1 MDYKALYEEMLKRY
15 NQLEQE
21 NKRLLTIINSCNK
34 VDCCLQNGE
43 NDCVLNNQTDN
54 ALSKNKACFTSQNNN
69 ADYGLLNTIHKVTK
83 QSSPEEKVALY
94 RSLFRGRDDVYAK
107 RWYNA
112 KIDKSGYSPVCE
124 NEWGQVLCDKRQIK
138 CNVCK
143 NRKLQPLTD
152 EVITAHLKG
161 KSKFATDVVG
171 LYPLTTD
178 ECCYFIAIDF
188 DDERWK
194 EDISAFFA
202 VCKQKHIRACIER
215 SRSGNG
221 GHVWI
226 FFNNKISAT
235 KARKLASLLLTCTM
249 EQNHSLSFS
258 SYDRMFPN
266 QDTMPSGGF
275 GNLIALPLQGC
286 ARLNGNSL
294 FVNENFVAYEDQW
307 EYLSTIQKIT
317 EEQVDEVLH
326 SLKGSEL
333 GELKCKNEEVEQY
346 AAPKQLVGLDSS
358 ITVKI
363 TIANMIYVEKDGLS
377 ESVLNKI
384 KRLAAFKNPEYYKAQ
399 KMRLPVYNK
408 PRIIATDE
416 EAEDYIAIPRGC
428 FDRLIQVF
436 DGFCI
441 AYHIIDKRNEGKSIN
456 VEFNGELREEQTV
469 AFETLASNDIGVL
482 SATTAFGKTV
492 IGAKLIAEK
501 KVNTLVLVHTAALLN
516 QWKSSLSKFLI
527 LNNQID
533 LLTKKRGRKKEV
545 TQIGQLGATKNTLN
559 GYVDIA
565 IIQSLF
571 NGDEVK
577 ELVKDY
583 GMIIVDEC
591 HHIPAVSFESVMKSV
606 YAKYVYGLTATPV
619 RQDGHQNIIFMQC
632 GDIRY
637 KVDAKE
643 QAQRHGFDHTVIP
656 RFTNFHMPIDTSEN
670 MSIQTI
676 FEKLCESNVR
686 NNLIVEDAKK
696 LVNEGR
702 NIIILTERR
711 SHAQVLAEEISK
723 AAIKTYLL
731 VGAETAKM
739 KRDKLAEIA
748 NAAAQD
754 KYVIVATGKYV
765 GEGFDEA
772 RLDTLLLAMPISWK
786 GKLAQ
791 YVGRLHRQYAGKNE
805 VIVYDYVDIHV
816 AVLERMYHKR
826 IVGYREI
833 GYNISVEENGKKSG
847 ILFDKNSFRPIFNED
862 MLNAKKSI
870 FIACPTLRDGMVK
883 AFISL
888 IESMIEKP
896 AITIITR
903 HICANETIM
912 TANISIKIKEDLNGR
927 FAVIDDSLVWYG
939 NINFLN
945 YNSEDATTLRFESTQ
960 TAKELLETLMV

>member
-1 MDYKALYEEMLKRY
+1 MDYKALYEELLKRY

-21 NKRLLTIINSCNK
+21 NKRLLAVVNSLNRTDNLSLNDQT
-34 VDCCLQNGE
+34 DCAF
-43 NDCVLNNQTDN
+43 NNQADHTLSDGKTDVN
-54 ALSKNKACFTSQNNN
+54 LQNNN
-69 ADYGLLNTIHKVTK
+69 MGSVMPKIVKVTR
-83 QSSPEEKVALY
+83 QSSPKEKVALFM
-94 RSLFRGRDDVYAK
+94 SLFRGRDDVYAR
-107 RWYNA
+107 RWYSD
-112 KIDKSGYSPVCE
+112 KTGKSGYSPVCE
-124 NEWGQVLCDKRQIK
+124 NEWDQTLCDKRRVK

-152 EVITAHLKG
+152 EIIVAHLKG
-161 KSKFATDVVG
+161 KSKLATDLVG
-171 LYPLTTD
+171 IYPLTND
-178 ECCYFIAIDF
+178 ESCYFIAIDF

-194 EDISAFFA
+194 EDVSAFFA
-202 VCKQKHIRACIER
+202 VCKKKRIPASIER

-226 FFNNKISAT
+226 FFDNKISAV
-235 KARKLASLLLTCTM
+235 KARKLASALLTCTM
-249 EQNHSLSFS
+249 ESNHSLSFS

-275 GNLIALPLQGC
+275 GNLIALPLQGL

-294 FVNENFVAYEDQW
+294 FVDENFIAYEDQW
-307 EYLSTIQKIT
+307 EYLSTIQKMP
-317 EEQVDEVLH
+317 EERVDELLH

-333 GELKCKNEEVEQY
+333 GELKREDEEVEQY
-346 AAPKQLVGLDSS
+346 VVPKQLAVSDSS
-358 ITVKI
+358 TTAKI
-363 TIANMIYVEKDGLS
+363 TIANMIYVRKDGLS
-377 ESVLNKI
+377 ESALNRI

-399 KMRLPVYNK
+399 RMRLPVYNK
-408 PRIIATDE
+408 PRIIATHE
-416 EAEDYIAIPRGC
+416 ETEDYIAIPRGC
-428 FDRLIQVF
+428 YDKLIQLL
-436 DGFCI
+436 DELCI
-441 AYHIIDKRNEGKSIN
+441 DFKINDKRNSGIRIN
-456 VEFNGELREEQTV
+456 AEFNGNLRDEQNA
-469 AFETLASNDIGVL
+469 AFEALISNDIGVL

-492 IGAKLIAEK
+492 IGAKLIAKK

-527 LNNQID
+527 LNNE
-533 LLTKKRGRKKEV
+533 LMTSPKKRGRKKEQ

-559 GYVDIA
+559 GFVDIA
-565 IIQSLF
+565 IIQSLI

-577 ELVKDY
+577 DLVKNY
-583 GMIIVDEC
+583 GMVIVDEC
-591 HHIPAVSFESVMKSV
+591 HHVPAFSFESVMKSV
-606 YAKYVYGLTATPV
+606 CAKYVYGLTATPV

-632 GDIRY
+632 GDIKY

-643 QAQRHGFDHTVIP
+643 QAERHGFDHTVIP
-656 RFTNFHMPIDTSEN
+656 RFTNFHMPIDMSEN
-670 MSIQTI
+670 VSIQTI

-686 NNLIVEDAKK
+686 NNLIIEDAKR
-696 LVNEGR
+696 LVNDGR
-702 NIIILTERR
+702 NVIVLTERR

-723 AAIKTYLL
+723 ASIKTYLL
-731 VGAETAKM
+731 VGAETAKL
-739 KRDKLAEIA
+739 KRDKLTEIA
-748 NAAAQD
+748 SATAQD
-754 KYVIVATGKYV
+754 KFVIVATGKYV

-791 YVGRLHRQYAGKNE
+791 YVGRLHRQYAGKSE

-826 IVGYREI
+826 IIGYREI

-847 ILFDKNSFRPIFNED
+847 ILFDKNSFRTIFNED
-862 MLNAKKSI
+862 VLNAKKSI
-870 FIACPTLRDGMVK
+870 AIACPVLRDGMVK
-883 AFISL
+883 AFVSL

-896 AITIITR
+896 DVTIITR

-927 FAVIDDSLVWYG
+927 FAIIDDSLVWYG

-945 YNSEDATTLRFESTQ
+945 YNSDDATTLRFESTK
-960 TAKELLETLMV
+960 TAKELLKVKK